1 MKLTGIKWILPLI
14 IITDFFLFIS
24 RFSHASTQAMS
35 VGAKLAAL
43 EASAG
48 GRIGVYAINTANGSH
63 LQYRSNERF
72 PMGCTSKVMGV
83 AAILSKAKNDDSLL
97 SQHIKYTKKD
107 LSTWSPITEKH
118 LRTGMT
124 VGDLCAASISYSDN
138 TAMNLLVKNM
148 GGLESMNIF
157 ARSIQ
162 NHSFRQDNG
171 WPDEAYSGGE
181 GNLKDSSTPKDMAK
195 SLYRLAFTD
204 VLAHPQKELLISW
217 LKANTTGNF
226 RIRAGVFKDWIVADK
241 TGTGSVYGTTN
252 DIGIVWPPTC
262 APIVMAIYFTSNDKK
277 ALKREDVIASATRI
291 LISQFAKKEECI
303 RKQIATG

>member
-1 MKLTGIKWILPLI
+1 MKLTAIKWILPLI
-14 IITDFFLFIS
+14 IITDFLLFIS
-24 RFSHASTQAMS
+24 RSSYASTQAIS
-35 VGAKLAAL
+35 VGEKLAAL

-72 PMGCTSKVMGV
+72 PMGCTSKVIGV
-83 AAILSKAKNDDSLL
+83 AAILNKAKNDDSLL

-138 TAMNLLVKNM
+138 TAMNLLVKTM
-148 GGLESMNIF
+148 GGLEQMNIF
-157 ARSIQ
+157 ARSIH
-162 NHSFRQDNG
+162 NDSFRQDNG
-171 WPDEAYSGGE
+171 WPAEAYSGGE
-181 GNLKDSSTPKDMAK
+181 GNLNDSSTPKDMAN
-195 SLYRLAFTD
+195 SLHRLAFTD
-204 VLAHPQKELLISW
+204 VLTHSQKELLISW

-226 RIRAGVFKDWIVADK
+226 RIRAGVLKDWVVADK

-262 APIVMAIYFTSNDKK
+262 APIVMTIYFTSNDKN
-277 ALKREDVIASATRI
+277 AVKREDVIASATRI
-291 LISQFAKKEECI
+291 LINQFAESDECI
-303 RKQIATG
+303 RKHIS